1 MNTKWI
7 EDLPTKCPPES
18 AVPSEKTF
26 YRLVETIPP
35 SMKDFWS
42 NWKLT
47 PKRSFKVS
55 ECIAKACSIF
65 DNPKDCT
72 RQKKYTC
79 HKHKKVIEIK
89 MNPNHGV
96 LENTGK
102 NSHYSWWIT
111 GSLKIDQLVFEEVH
125 DQA

>member
-1 MNTKWI
+1 MRRILSPITNFIWKEYIRANRLNWFLDLNMNTKWI

-79 HKHKKVIEIK
+79 HKHKK
-89 MNPNHGV
+89 
-96 LENTGK
+96 L
-102 NSHYSWWIT
+102 
-111 GSLKIDQLVFEEVH
+111 LK
-125 DQA
+125 